1 MTAIEKKIVKNALH
15 QHWVHSHEEDTAT
28 ETVYRP
34 ASFAFPRSRGRSA
47 MALKP
52 DGGLVETGI
61 GPTDR
66 PQESQGTWKL
76 ENADTLSLYEKGKAK
91 PKRTMKIVSLDHD
104 RLIIKK

>member
-1 MTAIEKKIVKNALH
+1 MKKVIDRNALH
-15 QHWVHSHEEDTAT
+15 QHWVHSHEEDTET
-28 ETVYRP
+28 ERVFRP

-66 PQESQGTWKL
+66 PQESLETWKL
-76 ENADTLSLYEKGKAK
+76 EGDDSLSIYEKGKQK
-91 PKRTMKIVSLDHD
+91 PKRTMKILSLDQD
-104 RLIIKK
+104 RLVVRK

>member
-1 MTAIEKKIVKNALH
+1 MKKSIDRNALH

-52 DGGLVETGI
+52 DGGIVETGP

-66 PQESQGTWKL
+66 PQESRRTWKL
-76 ENADTLSLYEKGKAK
+76 EEDGALSIYEKGKKK
-91 PKRTMKIVSLDHD
+91 PKRTMKIVSLDKE
-104 RLIIKK
+104 RLVVRK

>member
-1 MTAIEKKIVKNALH
+1 MKKNIDRDALR
-15 QHWVHSHEEDTAT
+15 QHWVHSHEEDTET
-28 ETVYRP
+28 ETVFRP

-52 DGGLVETGI
+52 DGGLVETGP

-76 ENADTLSLYEKGKAK
+76 EDDGTLSIYEKGKKK
-91 PKRTMKIVSLDHD
+91 PVRTMKIVSLDKD
-104 RLIIKK
+104 RLVVRK

>member
-1 MTAIEKKIVKNALH
+1 MKKSIVRDALH

-76 ENADTLSLYEKGKAK
+76 ENTDTLSLYEKGKAK

>member
-1 MTAIEKKIVKNALH
+1 MKKNIDQNALH
-15 QHWVHSHEEDTAT
+15 QHWVHSHEEDTET
-28 ETVYRP
+28 ERVFRP

-66 PQESQGTWKL
+66 PQESLETWKL
-76 ENADTLSLYEKGKAK
+76 EGDDILSIYEKGKRK
-91 PKRTMKIVSLDHD
+91 PKRTMKILSLDKD
-104 RLIIKK
+104 RLVIKK

>member
-1 MTAIEKKIVKNALH
+1 MKKVIDRNALH
-15 QHWVHSHEEDTAT
+15 RHWVHSHEEDTET
-28 ETVYRP
+28 ERVFRP

-66 PQESQGTWKL
+66 PQESQETWKL
-76 ENADTLSLYEKGKAK
+76 EGGDTLSIYEKGKQK
-91 PKRTMKIVSLDHD
+91 PKRTMKIVSLDQE
-104 RLIIKK
+104 RLVVKK

>member
-1 MTAIEKKIVKNALH
+1 MKKLIDRNALH

-28 ETVYRP
+28 ETVFRP

-66 PQESQGTWKL
+66 PQESLETWKL
-76 ENADTLSLYEKGKAK
+76 EGDDILSIYEKGKRK
-91 PKRTMKIVSLDHD
+91 PKRTMKILSLDKD
-104 RLIIKK
+104 RLVIKK

>member
-1 MTAIEKKIVKNALH
+1 MRKNIVRNALH

-66 PQESQGTWKL
+66 HQESQGTWKL
-76 ENADTLSLYEKGKAK
+76 ENDDTLSIYEKGQAK
-91 PKRTMKIVSLDHD
+91 PKRTMKIVSLDQD
-104 RLIIKK
+104 RLVVRK

>member
-1 MTAIEKKIVKNALH
+1 MKKNIDRNVLH

-28 ETVYRP
+28 ERVFRP

-52 DGGLVETGI
+52 DGVLVETGP

-66 PQESQGTWKL
+66 PQESRGTWKL
-76 ENADTLSLYEKGKAK
+76 EGDDTLSIYEKGQAK
-91 PKRTMKIVSLDHD
+91 PRRTMKIVSLDQA
-104 RLIIKK
+104 RLVVRK

>member
-1 MTAIEKKIVKNALH
+1 MKKNIDRNALH
-15 QHWVHSHEEDTAT
+15 QHWVHSHEEDTET
-28 ETVYRP
+28 ERVFRP

-66 PQESQGTWKL
+66 PQDSLETWKL
-76 ENADTLSLYEKGKAK
+76 EGDDTLSIYEKGKRK
-91 PKRTMKIVSLDHD
+91 PKRTMKILSLDKD
-104 RLIIKK
+104 RLVIKK